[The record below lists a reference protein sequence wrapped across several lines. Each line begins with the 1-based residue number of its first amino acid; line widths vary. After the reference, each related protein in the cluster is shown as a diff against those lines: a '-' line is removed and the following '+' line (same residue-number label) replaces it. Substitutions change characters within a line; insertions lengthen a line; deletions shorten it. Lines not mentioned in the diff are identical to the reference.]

1 MIDENEEFELMDKC
15 GMFTGKSVEEAK
27 RRAADTFEVPID
39 EITFKVLEVEK
50 KGFFGKTNLIY
61 VIKIASRFS
70 LCYIGNLFFS
80 LKLGM
85 TNVFFLFCFF
95 RKCDVF

>member
-50 KGFFGKTNLIY
+50 KG
-61 VIKIASRFS
+61 VKI
-70 LCYIGNLFFS
+70 
-80 LKLGM
+80 
-85 TNVFFLFCFF
+85 
-95 RKCDVF
+95 

>member
-50 KGFFGKTNLIY
+50 KGFFGK
-61 VIKIASRFS
+61 IKSEARVWA
-70 LCYIGNLFFS
+70 G
-80 LKLGM
+80 
-85 TNVFFLFCFF
+85 
-95 RKCDVF
+95 